1 MTRARDLAAFV
12 SNADGDIKFDTDT
25 LFIDSSANRVGIGTT
40 SPTAQ
45 LTSYQSL
52 NGDPKLGHF
61 YNDDS
66 GAAAESVVY
75 VTNSSTVSDG
85 LFLQTYGAS
94 ATTAG
99 GFVQDASIVGSGT
112 GASGGLSIMTRANAD
127 MRFYT
132 NGHTN
137 ERMRILAGGGL
148 TFNGDT
154 AAANAL
160 DDYEE
165 GTWTPT
171 VGNATTN
178 PSVTY
183 SVRTGSY
190 TKIGNMV
197 HAFFDVTWTALS
209 GQSGQCQLQSFPF
222 TAASGGN
229 MAGYSAP
236 VYRSMSG
243 LTASTNA
250 TDKLAGYIQG
260 TAWYFEIDN
269 QGSAG
274 YATRTTASAWNSAGR
289 VTGYFAYKT
298 NS

>member
-1 MTRARDLAAFV
+1 MSRARDLAAFV

-25 LFIDSSANRVGIGTT
+25 LFIDSSANRVGIATT

-61 YNDDS
+61 YNDNS

-165 GTWTPT
+165 GSFTP
-171 VGNATTN
+171 VL
-178 PSVTY
+178 
-183 SVRTGSY
+183 
-190 TKIGNMV
+190 
-197 HAFFDVTWTALS
+197 F
-209 GQSGQCQLQSFPF
+209 
-222 TAASGGN
+222 
-229 MAGYSAP
+229 
-236 VYRSMSG
+236 
-243 LTASTNA
+243 
-250 TDKLAGYIQG
+250 G
-260 TAWYFEIDN
+260 T
-269 QGSAG
+269 GSAG
-274 YATRTTASAWNSAGR
+274 
-289 VTGYFAYKT
+289 TGTYGFQRGGYVKIGKLVYVQIDMQWTSHTGTGDMRISGLPFTSSNHTVFAYGTPNVSYINSLSWNGNYLGGYVSGNNTILVLSEYTTGGNISGVSMDT
-298 NS
+298 NVTELLLSATYIAAS